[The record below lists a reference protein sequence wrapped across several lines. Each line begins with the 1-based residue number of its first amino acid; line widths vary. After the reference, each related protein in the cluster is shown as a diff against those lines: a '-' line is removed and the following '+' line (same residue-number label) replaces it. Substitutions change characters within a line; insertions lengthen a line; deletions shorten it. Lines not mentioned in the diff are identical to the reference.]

1 MDSLASMNVDKWWQD
16 AVFYQVYPRS
26 FADSNGDGMGD
37 LRGIIN
43 HLDDI
48 AALGADALW
57 LSPFYPSPQVDAGY
71 DVSDYCDVDP
81 QFGTLADF
89 DELVREAHARQL
101 KVTIDIVP
109 NHCSNRHPWFVE
121 AVAAGRG
128 SEARSRFH
136 FVDGRGSNGDEPPS
150 NWTSVFG
157 GPSWTRVTEPD
168 GSPGQWYYHLFAA
181 EQPDFN
187 WENPEVLNEFERI
200 FRFWLDRG
208 VDGFRIDVSDAL
220 IKDTTWPDTEGHW
233 PIIPKDAASPVHD
246 IYRRLRTVM
255 DEYDGDRM
263 AVVETGAPDDVVA
276 LFIRSD
282 EMHLAFNFRFVKAQ
296 WNAADFRAAIEES
309 LAANSI
315 VNAPTTWV
323 TENHD
328 VTRSVTRYGGAIHLA
343 GDYVPDS
350 QQHATVDL
358 DLGTRRARAVALMLL
373 TLPGAVYIYN
383 GQELGLPNVD
393 DLPDEVLQDPSFFRT
408 NGAVRGRDGCRIPLP
423 WTHDAVA
430 AGFSSNANT
439 WLPMP
444 DYYRNFAADLQRSDA
459 ASMLNLYRQTL
470 DMRRA
475 HPALRRGQLRWLES
489 TDGCLGYEVRTDEEA
504 FEIWV
509 NFADHSIP
517 LPSGTI
523 VVSSVADI
531 VDNALPPDS
540 SVILQKSGQFRFS

>member
-1 MDSLASMNVDKWWQD
+1 MTQWWQD

-37 LRGIIN
+37 LQGVID
-43 HLDDI
+43 HLDYI
-48 AALGADALW
+48 ASLGVDGLW

-81 QFGTLADF
+81 QFGTLQDF
-89 DELVREAHARQL
+89 DELLRQAHARGL

-109 NHCSNRHPWFVE
+109 NHCSNQHKWFVE

-128 SEARSRFH
+128 SSERARFH
-136 FVDGRGSNGDEPPS
+136 FVDGRGIDGSEPPS

-187 WENPEVLNEFERI
+187 WENPEVLKEFERV

-220 IKDTTWPDTEGHW
+220 IKDTSWPDTEGRW
-233 PIIPKDAASPVHD
+233 PVIPKDDASPVHS
-246 IYRRLRTVM
+246 IYRRLREVM
-255 DEYDGDRM
+255 NEYEGDRM

-276 LFIRSD
+276 LFIRQD

-296 WNAADFRAAIEES
+296 WKASEFRAAIDES
-309 LAANSI
+309 LAANRS

-328 VTRSVTRYGGAIHLA
+328 VTRSVTRYGSATRLDGA
-343 GDYVPDS
+343 YVPETL
-350 QQHATVDL
+350 HASPIDL
-358 DLGTRRARAVALMLL
+358 RRGTARARAVALMLL
-373 TLPGAVYIYN
+373 SLPGAVYIYN

-393 DLPDEVLQDPSFFRT
+393 DLPDEVIQDPSFFRT
-408 NGAVRGRDGCRIPLP
+408 NGEVRGRDGCRIPLP
-423 WTHDAVA
+423 WRHAAPA
-430 AGFSSNANT
+430 AGFSGNPDT
-439 WLPMP
+439 WLPIP
-444 DYYRNFAADLQRSDA
+444 DHYRDFAVDRQESDDS
-459 ASMLNLYRQTL
+459 SMLNLYRAML
-470 DMRRA
+470 SLRRR
-475 HPALRRGQLRWLES
+475 HPALRKGELTWLDTPE
-489 TDGCLGYEVRTDEEA
+489 GVLAYQVRHAQEC

-509 NFADHSIP
+509 NFTHQPVAVHAGRAVLSSI
-517 LPSGTI
+517 SG
-523 VVSSVADI
+523 VVRE
-531 VDNALPPDS
+531 LPPDCA
-540 SVILQKSGQFRFS
+540 VIIQIES